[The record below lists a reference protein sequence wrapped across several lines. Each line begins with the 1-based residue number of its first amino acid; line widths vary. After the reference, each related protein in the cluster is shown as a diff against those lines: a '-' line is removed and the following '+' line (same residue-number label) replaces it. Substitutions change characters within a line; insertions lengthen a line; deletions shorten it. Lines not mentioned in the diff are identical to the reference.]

1 MTGQHARRLAQW
13 VATGVLLAT
22 TPQSHARPVVVED
35 SELAQLRHA
44 AQTARDVQEI
54 QNLMS
59 RRAMYHS
66 IGHNEDELALWSQK
80 APVRWAQNQGCWVGM
95 ESLRRY
101 YVTINFA
108 MQRNDLKR
116 LSEANPAIE
125 NDFARNRSIGTE
137 VLHILTTPIIE
148 VAQDGQTAK
157 GFWYTP
163 GAIVFT
169 PDGKTTS
176 AMNMWEK
183 YGVDFIREDGHWRFL
198 HVEVMTDFA
207 GPWGQP
213 LPEHQGPPA
222 AMMGNEGSKGDAQGS
237 SPGPG
242 AAGLSVSGPDIPK
255 RLYSEYA
262 PTRAPR
268 QVPRLPE
275 PYETLSQT
283 FEYADCGADQ
293 RK

>member
-1 MTGQHARRLAQW
+1 MPGAASLA
-13 VATGVLLAT
+13 GVGLCFAAAGMAGSGTALAKPVT
-22 TPQSHARPVVVED
+22 VDSSILSQLSHD
-35 SELAQLRHA
+35 

-80 APVRWAQNQGCWVGM
+80 SPVRWAQNQGCWIGM
-95 ESLRRY
+95 ASLRNY
-101 YVTINFA
+101 YVTINYA
-108 MQRNDLKR
+108 MQKADLKR

-125 NDFARNRSIGTE
+125 NDYAKNRYDGSE

-148 VAQDGQTAK
+148 VARDGKTAK

-163 GAIVFT
+163 GAILST

-183 YGVDFIREDGHWRFL
+183 YGVDFIREDGKWRFL
-198 HVEVMTDFA
+198 HIEVMTDFA

-222 AMMGNEGSKGDAQGS
+222 AQMGTEDAKSAGQSAG
-237 SPGPG
+237 PGPG
-242 AAGLSVSGPDIPK
+242 AAGLDVPGPDIPK
-255 RLYSEYA
+255 RLYQEYS
-262 PTRAPR
+262 PTRVPKLI
-268 QVPRLPE
+268 PRLPE
-275 PYETLSQT
+275 PYTTLAKT
-283 FEYADCGADQ
+283 FEYADCGAT
-293 RK
+293 K